1 MSAVE
6 VLGPKGPV
14 RFGGADMLIWA
25 RHQLSI
31 AGDIIDNPG
40 GGLLF
45 ATQTIGQVKAALA
58 ENADSRSEDR
68 WQDVVALLEEA
79 EDAAVRRDFA
89 RARDHI
95 ARARQRL
102 DQA

>member
-6 VLGPKGPV
+6 VLGPKGPA
-14 RFGGADMLIWA
+14 RFGGVDLLTWA
-25 RHQLSI
+25 RNQLRI

-58 ENADSRSEDR
+58 EEAGDR
-68 WQDVVALLEEA
+68 FEEVVALLDEA
-79 EDAAVRRDFA
+79 EDAAIRREF
-89 RARDHI
+89 DHGRELI
-95 ARARQRL
+95 ARARQCL

>member
-14 RFGGADMLIWA
+14 RFGGADMLTWA
-25 RHQLSI
+25 RQQLLI
-31 AGDIIDNPG
+31 ASDIIDNPG

-95 ARARQRL
+95 ARARQRF

>member
-6 VLGPKGPV
+6 VLGPKGPA
-14 RFGGADMLIWA
+14 RFGGVDLLTWA
-25 RHQLSI
+25 RNQLRI

-58 ENADSRSEDR
+58 EEAGDR
-68 WQDVVALLEEA
+68 FEEVVALLDEA
-79 EDAAVRRDFA
+79 EDAAIRREF
-89 RARDHI
+89 DHGRELI

>member
-1 MSAVE
+1 MSAVD

-14 RFGGADMLIWA
+14 RFGGADMLTWA
-25 RHQLSI
+25 RHQLRI
-31 AGDIIDNPG
+31 ASDIIDNPG

-58 ENADSRSEDR
+58 ENAERQSDARGE
-68 WQDVVALLEEA
+68 DVVALLDEA

-89 RARDHI
+89 RAREYI
-95 ARARQRL
+95 GRARQRL
-102 DQA
+102 EQA